1 MSFMQHIFACAL
13 LMNMLYSPSSAWA
26 HALGQGYVFMDVSDA
41 ALSGRIEL
49 TLTDLNI
56 ALDIDDDGDGKVSE
70 QELEAHL
77 ERVKT
82 YIGERIRIGSPAG
95 PFPLEFT
102 SHEIQNLPLGQFLW
116 VHFEAQAIEIPDVL
130 SFRYDALFDKD
141 PLHRG
146 FLVIERNDKIGKIND
161 SEEVSLIFN
170 PESGDQL
177 LDVTRL
183 SAWSSF
189 VAFLEHGIWHIW
201 IGFDHILFI
210 LALILPSVMRR
221 PGSSWEPVDGFR
233 AAFWNVFKIVTLFT
247 VAHTVTLT
255 LASLDLVRLPSRFVE
270 VVIAGSVVFA
280 ALNNI
285 FPLTRDRIGWVVFGF
300 GLFHGFGFASVLQH
314 LVANASNLAANLAG
328 FNIGVEIGQIAIVAV
343 VFPICF
349 ALRAHPVYRG
359 FVLRV
364 GSGAIALFAL
374 GWLIERVADLEFMP
388 L

>member
-1 MSFMQHIFACAL
+1 MYFVHRVFTWAL
-13 LMNMLYSPSSAWA
+13 LMNVLCPPPSAWA
-26 HALGQGYVFMDVSDA
+26 HALGQGYVFVDISDT
-41 ALSGRIEL
+41 ALSGRVEL
-49 TLTDLNI
+49 TLTDLNL
-56 ALDIDDDGDGKVSE
+56 ALDVDDDGDGKVSAL
-70 QELEAHL
+70 ELEAHL
-77 ERVKT
+77 DRIEAYV
-82 YIGERIRIGSPAG
+82 GERIRIGSAAVR
-95 PFPLEFT
+95 FPLEFT
-102 SHEIQNLPLGQFLW
+102 SHEIQNLSLGQFLW
-116 VHFEAQAIEIPDVL
+116 LHFEAQAIEIPDVL
-130 SFRYDALFDKD
+130 SFRYDDLFDVD

-161 SEEVSLIFN
+161 SEEISLIFN

-177 LDVTRL
+177 LDITRL
-183 SAWSSF
+183 SGWSSF

-221 PGSSWEPVDGFR
+221 RESSFQPVEGFR

-270 VVIAGSVVFA
+270 AMIAGSVVFA

-285 FPLTRDRIGWVVFGF
+285 YPLTRDRIGWVVFGF

-314 LVANASNLAANLAG
+314 LVANASNLVANLAG
-328 FNIGVEIGQIAIVAV
+328 FNVGVEIGQVAIVAV

-349 ALRAHPVYRG
+349 TLRAHSFYRR
-359 FVLRV
+359 FVLRM
-364 GSGAIALFAL
+364 GSGAIALFAF
-374 GWLIERVADLEFMP
+374 GWFIERVADLDFMP